1 MLVVSNQQ
9 ESKVPHGVRTF
20 ANQSTIHGETG
31 SMKFNLKI
39 VAATAAVAMM
49 SSGAAQAAASIGVS
63 PLATYTYSKEGLSLS
78 GTTGVTLPDIVV
90 TFGNNLTNND
100 DIFITLPT
108 VASLPLTVTPTSITC
123 SIPGNAVGYVTTVTG
138 GWNFRVTA
146 VGGVSIGDSCTFSG
160 LKVQGASLGS
170 TTVC

>member
-49 SSGAAQAAASIGVS
+49 SSGAAHAAASIGVR
-63 PLATYTYSKEGLSLS
+63 PAGPNHVLEGR
-78 GTTGVTLPDIVV
+78 PDSVGHHGRDAARIIVI

-108 VASLPLTVTPTSITC
+108 VVSLPFDRHADVDRL
-123 SIPGNAVGYVTTVTG
+123 
-138 GWNFRVTA
+138 FDRR
-146 VGGVSIGDSCTFSG
+146 
-160 LKVQGASLGS
+160 
-170 TTVC
+170 

>member
-49 SSGAAQAAASIGVS
+49 SAGAAQAAATIDVVAGGFLHVF
-63 PLATYTYSKEGLSLS
+63 EGRSDPRGHDALSLC
-78 GTTGVTLPDIVV
+78 
-90 TFGNNLTNND
+90 
-100 DIFITLPT
+100 
-108 VASLPLTVTPTSITC
+108 PTSW
-123 SIPGNAVGYVTTVTG
+123 SPSATT
-138 GWNFRVTA
+138 
-146 VGGVSIGDSCTFSG
+146 
-160 LKVQGASLGS
+160 
-170 TTVC
+170 